1 MSIYLLQVLG
11 ACLLGL
17 HVYLSIAD
25 NGACILGPHVYLSI
39 TGIGCMSIRPTCIF
53 IYYRY
58 WVHVY

>member
-25 NGACILGPHVYLSI
+25 IGACLLHVYLSI
-39 TGIGCMSIRPTCIF
+39 AGIGTCLL
-53 IYYRY
+53 
-58 WVHVY
+58 HVYLCNAGIGACL